1 MQRRLGQV
9 KKGVARD
16 CRKRGCLRL
25 KEILT
30 LEMLKDAN
38 FLKLWKGDCKT
49 RQIMFGDEDMDEDE
63 EKEEQGEEEQE
74 EDAAE

>member
-1 MQRRLGQV
+1 MQRSLGQV

-49 RQIMFGDEDMDEDE
+49 RQIMFGDEDMRMR
-63 EKEEQGEEEQE
+63 KRKSKVRRSRKKMPRNS
-74 EDAAE
+74 